1 MTLKRNPEVKAKLAK
16 VNLIDSDIVTVA
28 LGYDDMEPHFMNVSL
43 ENISEEEEVALII
56 GAVHDATTIGNI
68 VLAITGNIDYKPESR
83 AEAVKFI
90 AEKADDAFYNYL
102 LLQGFDIL
110 TDTDKMRK
118 QLEELLAAEF

>member
-16 VNLIDSDIVTVA
+16 VSLIDSDLVTVA
-28 LGYDDMEPHFMNVSL
+28 LGYADMEPDFMNASL
-43 ENISEEEEVALII
+43 ENISEEVEVALII
-56 GAVHDATTIGNI
+56 SAVNDFNVVGNVI
-68 VLAITGNIDYKPESR
+68 LAINGNLDYQPKSK

-90 AEKADDAFYNYL
+90 AEKADDVFYNYL

-118 QLEELLAAEF
+118 HLTELLAAEF